1 MRRPSQILSREQVEL
16 LRCVLQQRLPALVGR
31 IATLGRVPLSERE
44 REAMRSALAG
54 ELCSTGLDEAD
65 EHNQR
70 GLEIDD
76 VIGLLANY

>member
-1 MRRPSQILSREQVEL
+1 
-16 LRCVLQQRLPALVGR
+16 
-31 IATLGRVPLSERE
+31 
-44 REAMRSALAG
+44 MRSALAG